1 MSAWFWIGLG
11 VVALLILIPAVL
23 VVRVV
28 VGIAAAYLEHRR
40 DVRNR
45 TSCAL
50 PGLGDFESSD
60 GVYWFGEVEEL
71 SVTIETSHGPP
82 TMEVADAVRR
92 CIERLPELVAAAR
105 DWLVR
110 EESVESDPDRLELT
124 GLHWRSQDDF
134 DIDLY
139 DTAEEYDGQVI
150 SVQFEHGRPSSAS
163 VTH

>member
-11 VVALLILIPAVL
+11 VVAVLILIPAVL

-50 PGLGDFESSD
+50 PGLGDFASSD
-60 GVYWFGEVEEL
+60 GAYWSGEVQGL
-71 SVTIETSHGPP
+71 SVTIETSQGPP

-92 CIERLPELVAAAR
+92 CIDRLPELVVTAR
-105 DWLVR
+105 DWLAG

-124 GLHWRSQDDF
+124 GLHWRSGDDF

-139 DTAEEYDGQVI
+139 DAAEAFDGQVI
-150 SVQFEHGRPSSAS
+150 TVQFEHGRPSSAS